1 MEAKPPTKQ
10 LELSGLGS
18 PVKYASLPLN
28 LIVPDPSNARKHS
41 RAQIRALSKSIAE
54 FGFTAP
60 LLVDKNRVIRAGH
73 ARFEAA
79 TLLGLTEV
87 PVIFLDHLTEL
98 QAKAYAIADNAL
110 HDRSTWDD
118 RKLAVQLKELSESD
132 TNLDL
137 EAIGFEL
144 PELDVRI
151 QSLSV
156 LEAVDRADEFNA
168 SKGAAFSMPGD
179 IWQLGPHRLLC
190 GNALEVDS
198 FVVLMGDE
206 KAAAII
212 TDAPYNQRV
221 DGHVSGKGRIKH
233 REFAMASGE
242 LPPEEFA
249 AFLAKSLKLM
259 CDHAAAGAVAYCF
272 MDWKHAGEMIAAGQ
286 SAGCDYIGLCVWIKH
301 NGGMGSFYRSRHE
314 LIFVFRNGSQP
325 HQNNIQ
331 LGKFGRNRQNA
342 WFYPGV
348 GGFRSKDAED
358 VLALHPTPKPIAMI
372 ADAILDSTTRGD
384 IVLDP
389 FLGSGTTLLAAE
401 RTGRRCYGIEIDP
414 IYCDTIIAR
423 WEQMSGQQAL
433 NAQGQTFPQVK
444 LERGTT
450 P

>member
-1 MEAKPPTKQ
+1 METNLPNKQ
-10 LELSGLGS
+10 PESMEPGS
-18 PVKYASLPLN
+18 VPKFAWLPLN
-28 LIVPDPSNARKHS
+28 LIIPDLLNARKHS
-41 RAQIRALSKSIAE
+41 RSQIRALAKSIIA

-60 LLVDKNRVIRAGH
+60 LLVDKNRIIRAGH

-79 TLLGLTEV
+79 TELGLTEV
-87 PVIFLDHLTEL
+87 PVIFLDHLTEV

-118 RKLAVQLKELSESD
+118 RKLAVQLQEISQSD
-132 TNLDL
+132 IDL

-156 LEAVDRADEFNA
+156 LEAVDRADEFDAANGPSV
-168 SKGAAFSMPGD
+168 SKPGD
-179 IWQLGPHRLLC
+179 LWQLSTHRLFC
-190 GNALEVDS
+190 GDALEVNS
-198 FVVLMGDE
+198 FTVLMGIE

-212 TDAPYNQRV
+212 TDQPYNQRV
-221 DGHVSGKGRIKH
+221 NGHVSGKGRIKH

-242 LPPEEFA
+242 LSTEEFA
-249 AFLAKSLKLM
+249 GFLTTSLKLM
-259 CDHAAAGAVAYCF
+259 CDHAAPGTVAYCF
-272 MDWKHAGEMIAAGQ
+272 MDWKHAGEMIAAGT

-314 LIFVFRNGSQP
+314 LVFVFRKGSQP
-325 HQNNIQ
+325 HQNNVQ
-331 LGKFGRNRQNA
+331 LGKFGRNRQNT

-358 VLALHPTPKPIAMI
+358 VLSLHPTPKPIAMI

-414 IYCDTIIAR
+414 LYCDTIIAR
-423 WEQMSGQQAL
+423 WEQMTGRQAL
-433 NAQGQTFPQVK
+433 NAQGQTFAQVK